1 MSNVRRP
8 KHHIKRKDIFVS
20 KFLEL
25 CKSLSKSRAE
35 LDKYRRHC
43 WKVGHQFV
51 EGYKSYLDAPDGAI
65 RVIPISSSINLE
77 TPYTNMDAMSL
88 DENGFWQFGILIS
101 LEAGGVPP
109 NRLTIRV
116 RMRNTPNGL
125 LISVLKDHEGV
136 IIKSTDEGDFSA
148 VYELMQS
155 TINLYYQEGLDR
167 FLAQPNS
174 IRPIGFL

>member
-1 MSNVRRP
+1 M
-8 KHHIKRKDIFVS
+8 S
-20 KFLEL
+20 KFLDL

-43 WKVGHQFV
+43 WKVGHQFI

-65 RVIPISSSINLE
+65 RVIPMSSSINLE
-77 TPYTNMDAMSL
+77 NTYSIMDAISL

-109 NRLTIRV
+109 DRLKIRV

-125 LISVLKDHEGV
+125 LINVLEDHEGV
-136 IIKSTDEGDFSA
+136 IVDSTNEGDFLA
-148 VYELMQS
+148 VYELMQN

-167 FLAQPNS
+167 FLAQPKS
-174 IRPIGFL
+174 IRSIGFR